1 MTPDTTFRSAR
12 VASVRDVTPTVR
24 LFEIVPDGGD
34 PPVWEPGAHLT
45 VEIPV
50 GDRTETRSYSLV
62 WEPDGRAWRIAVKRA
77 GRSRGGSAHLWTLA
91 PGDPI
96 RIAPPRS
103 IFRVDDAR
111 GPVLLL
117 AGGIGITPMTGI
129 AAALVRRGADVRL
142 VHAARTRDELAF
154 AAEFAALLGPRYG
167 TVVSAEGRRADP
179 AALFA
184 TLPADGVAAVCGP
197 MPLLDDARR
206 AWREAGRHPAQ
217 LRFETFGS
225 SGHRPAAPFTVRI
238 PGFGRDITVPETRT
252 LLDALE
258 DAGIE
263 VISDCRRGECGLCVL
278 DVVAVDGAIDHRD
291 VFFSDAEREEGRR
304 ICACVSRAIGTL
316 TIDPLWRPDGAS
328 HGPA

>member
-1 MTPDTTFRSAR
+1 MTPDTPFRPAR
-12 VASVRDVTPTVR
+12 IAAVRAVTPTVR
-24 LFEIVPDGGD
+24 LFEIVPEAGAPD
-34 PPVWEPGAHLT
+34 PWEPGAHLT

-50 GDRTETRSYSLV
+50 AGRTETRSYSLV

-77 GRSRGGSAHLWTLA
+77 ERSRGGSAHLWSLA

-96 RIAPPRS
+96 AVAPPRS
-103 IFRVDDAR
+103 IFRVDDVR

-117 AGGIGITPMTGI
+117 AGGIGITPMTGM
-129 AAALVRRGADVRL
+129 AASLVRRGADVRL

-154 AAEFAALLGPRYG
+154 AADFAALPGLRYE
-167 TVVSAEGRRADP
+167 TVVSAEGGRIDP

-184 TLPADGVAAVCGP
+184 PLPADAAVAVCGP

-206 AWREAGRHPAQ
+206 AWREAGRHPAA

-225 SGHRPAAPFTVRI
+225 SGHRPAQPFTVRI
-238 PGFGRDITVPETRT
+238 PGLAREITVPETRT

-258 DAGIE
+258 DAGVE
-263 VISDCRRGECGLCVL
+263 VISDCRRGECGLCAL

-291 VFFSDAEREEGRR
+291 VFFSDAERREGRK
-304 ICACVSRAIGTL
+304 ICACVSRAVGTL
-316 TIDPLWRPDGAS
+316 TLDPLWRPDGAP